1 MDLQFHAS
9 YVHAPRV
16 NLSGIRII
24 LLVFY
29 KISDKDAAKYAQA
42 NAEKMQQSK

>member
-1 MDLQFHAS
+1 MRVTFMLPGLIYLAS
-9 YVHAPRV
+9 A
-16 NLSGIRII
+16 II

-42 NAEKMQQSK
+42 NAEKMLQSK